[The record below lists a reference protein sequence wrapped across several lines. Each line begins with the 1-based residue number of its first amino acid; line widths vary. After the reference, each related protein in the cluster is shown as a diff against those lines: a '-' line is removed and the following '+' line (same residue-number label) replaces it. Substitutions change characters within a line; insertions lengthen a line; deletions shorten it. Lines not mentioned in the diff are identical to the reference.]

1 MSKMLLGCCGA
12 YCKTCKVL
20 ASEAC
25 RGCKI
30 GYDTGERDLSRA
42 KCRMKVCCTG
52 RNFTSCA
59 DCPDISSCDNLIA
72 FHGKKG
78 YKYGKYRD
86 AIRYIR
92 EKGYDRF
99 FSIADTWK
107 NAYGKY

>member
-1 MSKMLLGCCGA
+1 MSKLLLGCCGA

-20 ASEAC
+20 EAKAC
-25 RGCKI
+25 LGCKI

-42 KCRMKVCCTG
+42 KCRMKVCCIG

-59 DCPDISSCDNLIA
+59 DCPEISVCDTLTA
-72 FHGKKG
+72 FHGKG
-78 YKYGKYRD
+78 SYKYGKYRD
-86 AIRYIR
+86 AIRFIR
-92 EKGYDRF
+92 EHGYDRF